1 MGASTDCYK
10 HITVGI
16 AKIGRES
23 TTMGVGMVC
32 QRAKTAIKEVTVK
45 SESTSAVK
53 FEDMD
58 PDFTYKAQSTTQIS
72 DVCDCT

>member
-1 MGASTDCYK
+1 MKYGCIHRCYK

-32 QRAKTAIKEVTVK
+32 QRAKTATKEVTVK

-58 PDFTYKAQSTTQIS
+58 SDFA
-72 DVCDCT
+72 